1 MQKQRLNAYLNLIQE
16 LLTCPQGEEWIRLK
30 HHEQLVDAQLLQVMA
45 QVATQLARQ
54 GDREAAIFLHHWAA
68 KLRHILLKEGQPTAS
83 EEDKTEAYLGLIEQ
97 LLTSPEGMEESI
109 LQAHQALIGP
119 GLVHKMQEVA
129 RQFILQGDVKTAQFL
144 EGLAHQ
150 LNQRWLQAHDFQAA
164 NLQKTAAQPSPQ
176 PSAVASH
183 QPRRRRAAWERD
195 APQERSAPAAAT
207 AVKPKAE
214 TPPPKAET
222 PPLKA
227 ETPAPNAKPDLSDP
241 WDAPPDPVTP
251 PKTPAMAT
259 ATPPMQPDDT
269 PAIAAGL
276 NAIAAALQQLTQTLA
291 ASQWSQPEPQTPA
304 LHPLWYLERLEQACS
319 SGWHLTTEEVEQLI
333 GVKPHCPKAEIVYQ
347 RGNWCFT
354 KVGKLGGQTAWQVSK
369 LP

>member
-1 MQKQRLNAYLNLIQE
+1 MQKQRLNAYLDLIQE
-16 LLTCPQGEEWIRLK
+16 LLTCPQGEEWVRLK

-54 GDREAAIFLHHWAA
+54 GDRESAIFLHHWAA

-83 EEDKTEAYLGLIEQ
+83 EEGKAEAYLDLIEQ
-97 LLTSPEGMEESI
+97 LLTNPEGMEESI
-109 LQAHQALIGP
+109 LQTHQTLIGP

-129 RQFILQGDVKTAQFL
+129 RRSILQGDVKTAQLL

-164 NLQKTAAQPSPQ
+164 PLQKAAAQPSPMS
-176 PSAVASH
+176 PSPMSSVAAAPPG
-183 QPRRRRAAWERD
+183 PRQAIFARD
-195 APQERSAPAAAT
+195 VSLGRSAPSAAT
-207 AVKPKAE
+207 AVKPKPT
-214 TPPPKAET
+214 TPPP
-222 PPLKA
+222 L
-227 ETPAPNAKPDLSDP
+227 AKIDLSDP
-241 WDAPPDPVTP
+241 WQAAPPDPATVP
-251 PKTPAMAT
+251 NAPAMAA
-259 ATPPMQPDDT
+259 ATPLVEPDDT
-269 PAIAAGL
+269 RSIAAGL

-291 ASQWSQPEPQTPA
+291 ASPWSQPDSQAPS

-333 GVKPHCPKAEIVYQ
+333 GVKPHCPKAETVYK

-354 KVGKLGGQTAWQVSK
+354 KIGKLGGQTAWQVSK